1 MFWNN
6 RSHVSP
12 RVLEKNTVDI
22 TLQPDYLPQT
32 ISKKII
38 DFMKSVSVPSKNTVF
53 DKTVK
58 KIFVKSSKYRYIIF
72 FSEALILASVN
83 PQHKKRL
90 FIEFPKKY
98 KVTTCCVQK
107 LFCFCV
113 LHSKQFLYTACSD
126 AVFFLYWTIC
136 GQIMN

>member
-1 MFWNN
+1 M
-6 RSHVSP
+6 
-12 RVLEKNTVDI
+12 LEKNTVDI

-107 LFCFCV
+107 LFCFCFDR
-113 LHSKQFLYTACSD
+113 QND
-126 AVFFLYWTIC
+126 IC
-136 GQIMN
+136 TQHVVNL

>member
-1 MFWNN
+1 M
-6 RSHVSP
+6 
-12 RVLEKNTVDI
+12 
-22 TLQPDYLPQT
+22 PQT

-83 PQHKKRL
+83 R
-90 FIEFPKKY
+90 
-98 KVTTCCVQK
+98 
-107 LFCFCV
+107 
-113 LHSKQFLYTACSD
+113 
-126 AVFFLYWTIC
+126 
-136 GQIMN
+136 

>member
-1 MFWNN
+1 M
-6 RSHVSP
+6 
-12 RVLEKNTVDI
+12 LEKNTVDI

-72 FSEALILASVN
+72 FFRS
-83 PQHKKRL
+83 P
-90 FIEFPKKY
+90 
-98 KVTTCCVQK
+98 
-107 LFCFCV
+107 
-113 LHSKQFLYTACSD
+113 HSCIS
-126 AVFFLYWTIC
+126 
-136 GQIMN
+136 